1 MTSNNIS
8 PKSYLNKNVFD
19 NVSNIKKRGK
29 ITDDE
34 FKMIKMEEYEHVI
47 NFQYK
52 VSQLKQ
58 LCVHHK
64 LRKTGNKEE
73 LINRIYNYL
82 KYSLYAIKIQK
93 VYKGRILRSYLKYTG
108 PALKN
113 RSICINDTDFATL
126 EPINEIPYNQFYSFY
141 DKEKNVYGCDIISLS
156 GLLSKSSVYFTH
168 FLQSIDD
175 SNLLAPLYKFLA
187 AFNILPH

>member
-8 PKSYLNKNVFD
+8 PKSYLNKNVFV

-82 KYSLYAIKIQK
+82 KYPAIQ
-93 VYKGRILRSYLKYTG
+93 
-108 PALKN
+108 AN
-113 RSICINDTDFATL
+113 
-126 EPINEIPYNQFYSFY
+126 
-141 DKEKNVYGCDIISLS
+141 
-156 GLLSKSSVYFTH
+156 
-168 FLQSIDD
+168 
-175 SNLLAPLYKFLA
+175 
-187 AFNILPH
+187 

>member
-19 NVSNIKKRGK
+19 NVCNIKKRGK

-58 LCVHHK
+58 
-64 LRKTGNKEE
+64 
-73 LINRIYNYL
+73 
-82 KYSLYAIKIQK
+82 
-93 VYKGRILRSYLKYTG
+93 
-108 PALKN
+108 
-113 RSICINDTDFATL
+113 ICLHYHDPPHPQSPL
-126 EPINEIPYNQFYSFY
+126 FYSY
-141 DKEKNVYGCDIISLS
+141 HTNHVHMHVAD
-156 GLLSKSSVYFTH
+156 
-168 FLQSIDD
+168 
-175 SNLLAPLYKFLA
+175 KFLDGVLHPKW
-187 AFNILPH
+187 FVPLQPQWFHPRVQLTSESS

>member
-126 EPINEIPYNQFYSFY
+126 EPINEIPYIPYLECYQRKIEEHQASNHDLRLLTHILLGWKLYCRYS
-141 DKEKNVYGCDIISLS
+141 
-156 GLLSKSSVYFTH
+156 LLSIAIYCCNCWH
-168 FLQSIDD
+168 PFLW
-175 SNLLAPLYKFLA
+175 Y
-187 AFNILPH
+187 